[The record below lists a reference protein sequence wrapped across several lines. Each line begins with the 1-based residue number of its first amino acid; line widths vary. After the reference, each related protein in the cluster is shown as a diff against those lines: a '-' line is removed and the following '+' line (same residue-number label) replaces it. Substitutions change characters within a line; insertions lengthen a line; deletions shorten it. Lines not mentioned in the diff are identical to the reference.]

1 MAKKQF
7 KAESKRLLDM
17 MINSIYTH
25 KEIFLRELISNA
37 SDAIDKLYF
46 RSLTDDSVKLKKKD
60 FFIRLAADKENRTLT
75 VRDNGIGM
83 TKEELEKNLGTI
95 AKSGSLDFKNENET
109 GGKVDVIGQFGVGFY
124 SAFMVASRVTVR
136 SRAFGAQEAW
146 QWESTGAEGYTI
158 EPCDKED
165 VGTEVILVVKENEG
179 EEHYDEFLDDWRL
192 AGIVKKYSDYI
203 RYPIKMLRE
212 KSRAIEGTDKDE
224 EGHYKAPEYETY
236 TEDETLNSMVPI
248 WKRDKKKVKD
258 EEYAQFYKDKFG
270 DYSDPARVIQSKTEG
285 TATFNALL
293 FIPSRTPYNYY
304 TKEYEKGLQLYSSG
318 VLIMEKCADLLPDY
332 FSFVKGLVDSE
343 DLSLNISREMLQHDS
358 QLKLIKTTLER
369 KIKNEL
375 ASWLKND
382 REKYEE
388 FFKNFGLQL
397 KMGCYASYGM
407 NKELLQDLLLF
418 HSAKENKLVTLR
430 EYYEAMPEDQKYIY
444 YAAGESTDRLA
455 KLPAA
460 ERVLDKGFDILYL
473 TDDVD
478 EFMLQM
484 LRSYGDKE
492 KEKEFRNISADDL
505 GIETDAEK
513 EEVKA
518 KNEENK
524 ELFEAMKEALDGK
537 VTEVRLSQRL
547 KSHPV
552 CLSSSGPLSIEME
565 KVLNSMPAQQEKVK
579 SEKVL
584 ELNGEHEVFAALKRL
599 FEAGDKEKLAAYS
612 EILYDQ
618 ALLIEGLALEDPVA
632 YANNVCKLIPR
643 TLLFLLCLFR
653 QSEAAPAVS
662 CYGGRGFF
670 RCAAAIFHP
679 CGPGYSLCWCRK
691 NPPAQ

>member
-165 VGTEVILVVKENEG
+165 VGTEVMLVVKENEG
-179 EEHYDEFLDDWRL
+179 EEHYDEFLDYWRL

-375 ASWLKND
+375 AAWLKND

-430 EYYEAMPEDQKYIY
+430 EYYETMPEDQKYIY

-632 YANNVCKLIPR
+632 YANNVCKLM
-643 TLLFLLCLFR
+643 
-653 QSEAAPAVS
+653 V
-662 CYGGRGFF
+662 
-670 RCAAAIFHP
+670 
-679 CGPGYSLCWCRK
+679 
-691 NPPAQ
+691 

>member
-1 MAKKQF
+1 MSKKQF

-25 KEIFLRELISNA
+25 KEIFLRELVSNA

-46 RSLTDDSVKLKKKD
+46 RSLTDDAVTTKKD
-60 FFIRLAADKENRTLT
+60 EFLIRLTLDKDARTLI

-83 TKEELEKNLGTI
+83 TKDELEKNLGTI

-136 SRAFGAQEAW
+136 SRAFGAEEAW
-146 QWESTGAEGYTI
+146 QWESTGADGYTL

-165 VGTEVILVVKENEG
+165 TGTEVILVIKESED
-179 EEHYDEFLDDWRL
+179 EERYDEFLDEWRL
-192 AGIVKKYSDYI
+192 VEIVKKYSDYI

-212 KSRAIEGTDKDE
+212 KQRPIEGTDKDE
-224 EGHYKAPEYETY
+224 EGHYKAPEYESY

-248 WKRDKKKVKD
+248 WKREKKDVSS
-258 EEYAQFYKDKFG
+258 EEYAQFYREKFS
-270 DYSDPARVIQSKTEG
+270 DYSEPARVIQTRTEG
-285 TATFNALL
+285 TATFRALL
-293 FIPSRTPYNYY
+293 FVPSNTPYNYY

-343 DLSLNISREMLQHDS
+343 DLSLNISREMLQHDG
-358 QLKLIKTTLER
+358 QLKLIKSTLER

-375 ASWLKND
+375 AGWLKNE
-382 REKYEE
+382 REDYEK

-407 NKELLQDLLLF
+407 NKDLLQDLLLF
-418 HSAKENKLVTLR
+418 HSAKQDKLITLR
-430 EYYEAMPEDQKYIY
+430 EYYEAMPEEQKYLY
-444 YAAGESTDRLA
+444 YAAGESTERLA
-455 KLPAA
+455 RLPAA
-460 ERVLDKGFDILYL
+460 ERVLDKGYDILYL

-484 LRSYGDKE
+484 LHGYGDKE
-492 KEKEFRNISADDL
+492 KEKDFRNISSDDL
-505 GIETDAEK
+505 GIETEAEK

-524 ELFEAMKEALDGK
+524 DLFGAMKDALSGK
-537 VTEVRLSQRL
+537 VVEVKLSQRL
-547 KSHPV
+547 KTHPV
-552 CLSSSGPLSIEME
+552 CLSSNGPLSIEME
-565 KVLNSMPAQQEKVK
+565 KVLNSMPAQPEKVT

-584 ELNGEHEVFAALKRL
+584 EINGEHEVFAALKRL
-599 FEAGDKEKLAAYS
+599 HDAGDTEKLAAYS
-612 EILYDQ
+612 EILYAQ
-618 ALLIEGLALEDPVA
+618 ALLIEGLSLEDPVA
-632 YANNVCKLIPR
+632 YANSVCKLM
-643 TLLFLLCLFR
+643 
-653 QSEAAPAVS
+653 V
-662 CYGGRGFF
+662 
-670 RCAAAIFHP
+670 
-679 CGPGYSLCWCRK
+679 
-691 NPPAQ
+691 

>member
-224 EGHYKAPEYETY
+224 EGHYKAPEYEAY

-375 ASWLKND
+375 AAWLKND

-524 ELFEAMKEALDGK
+524 ELFEAMKAALDGK

-632 YANNVCKLIPR
+632 YANNVCKLM
-643 TLLFLLCLFR
+643 
-653 QSEAAPAVS
+653 V
-662 CYGGRGFF
+662 
-670 RCAAAIFHP
+670 
-679 CGPGYSLCWCRK
+679 
-691 NPPAQ
+691 

>member
-358 QLKLIKTTLER
+358 QLKLIKTPLER

-375 ASWLKND
+375 AAWLKND

-388 FFKNFGLQL
+388 FFRNFGLQL

-524 ELFEAMKEALDGK
+524 ELFEAMKAALDGK
-537 VTEVRLSQRL
+537 VTEVRLAQRL

-632 YANNVCKLIPR
+632 YANNVCKLM
-643 TLLFLLCLFR
+643 
-653 QSEAAPAVS
+653 V
-662 CYGGRGFF
+662 
-670 RCAAAIFHP
+670 
-679 CGPGYSLCWCRK
+679 
-691 NPPAQ
+691 

>member
-270 DYSDPARVIQSKTEG
+270 DYSDPARVIHSKTEG
-285 TATFNALL
+285 TATCNALL

-375 ASWLKND
+375 AAWLKND

-484 LRSYGDKE
+484 LRSDGDKE

-632 YANNVCKLIPR
+632 YANNVCKLM
-643 TLLFLLCLFR
+643 
-653 QSEAAPAVS
+653 V
-662 CYGGRGFF
+662 
-670 RCAAAIFHP
+670 
-679 CGPGYSLCWCRK
+679 
-691 NPPAQ
+691 

>member
-60 FFIRLAADKENRTLT
+60 FFIRLAAAKENRTLT

-192 AGIVKKYSDYI
+192 AGIVNKYSDYI

-375 ASWLKND
+375 AAWLKND

-388 FFKNFGLQL
+388 FFRNFGLQL

-632 YANNVCKLIPR
+632 YANNVCKLM
-643 TLLFLLCLFR
+643 
-653 QSEAAPAVS
+653 V
-662 CYGGRGFF
+662 
-670 RCAAAIFHP
+670 
-679 CGPGYSLCWCRK
+679 
-691 NPPAQ
+691 

>member
-1 MAKKQF
+1 MAKKEF

-46 RSLTDDSVKLKKKD
+46 RSLTDDSVALKKDD
-60 FFIRLAADKENRTLT
+60 FLIRLALDKENRTLT
-75 VRDNGIGM
+75 VSDNGIGM
-83 TKEELEKNLGTI
+83 TKDELEQNLGTI
-95 AKSGSLDFKNENET
+95 AKSGSLDFKKENET
-109 GGKVDVIGQFGVGFY
+109 GGAVDVIGQFGVGFY
-124 SAFMVASRVTVR
+124 SAFMVADRVTVR
-136 SRAFGAQEAW
+136 SRAFGSGEAW
-146 QWESTGAEGYTI
+146 QWESEGADGYTL
-158 EPCDKED
+158 EPCEMAEA
-165 VGTEVILVVKENEG
+165 GTEVLLVIKQDEE
-179 EEHYDEFLDDWRL
+179 EEHYSEFLDDWRL
-192 AGIVKKYSDYI
+192 ADIVKKYSDYI

-212 KSRAIEGTDKDE
+212 KSRPIEGTDKDAD
-224 EGHYKAPEYETY
+224 GNYKTPEYEKY

-248 WKRDKKKVKD
+248 WKREKKDVSD
-258 EEYAQFYKDKFG
+258 EEYNQFYKDKFS
-270 DYSDPARVIQSKTEG
+270 DYADPARVINTKTEG
-285 TATFNALL
+285 TATFRALL
-293 FIPSRTPYNYY
+293 FVPSRTPYNYY

-318 VLIMEKCADLLPDY
+318 VLIMEKCADLLPDH

-358 QLKLIKTTLER
+358 QLRLIKSTLER

-375 ASWLKND
+375 SSWLKND

-388 FFKNFGLQL
+388 FFRNFGLQL
-397 KMGCYASYGM
+397 KMGCYASYGS

-430 EYYEAMPEDQKYIY
+430 EYYEAMGEEQKYIY
-444 YAAGESTDRLA
+444 YAAGESTERLS

-484 LRSYGDKE
+484 LHNYGDKE
-492 KEKEFRNISADDL
+492 KEKEFRNISGDDL
-505 GIETDAEK
+505 GIESDEEK
-513 EEVKA
+513 EEAKA
-518 KNEENK
+518 QNEEHK
-524 ELFEAMKEALDGK
+524 DLFAAMKEALGDK
-537 VTEVRLSQRL
+537 VVEVRLSQRL

-565 KVLNSMPAQQEKVK
+565 KVLNSMPATPEKVK

-584 ELNGEHEVFAALKRL
+584 ELNGGHEVFSALTRL

-612 EILYDQ
+612 QILYDQ
-618 ALLIEGLALEDPVA
+618 ALLIEGLSLEDPVA
-632 YANNVCKLIPR
+632 YANRVCKLM
-643 TLLFLLCLFR
+643 
-653 QSEAAPAVS
+653 V
-662 CYGGRGFF
+662 
-670 RCAAAIFHP
+670 
-679 CGPGYSLCWCRK
+679 
-691 NPPAQ
+691 

>member
-375 ASWLKND
+375 ATWLKND

-388 FFKNFGLQL
+388 FFRNFGLQL

-632 YANNVCKLIPR
+632 YANNVCKLM
-643 TLLFLLCLFR
+643 
-653 QSEAAPAVS
+653 V
-662 CYGGRGFF
+662 
-670 RCAAAIFHP
+670 
-679 CGPGYSLCWCRK
+679 
-691 NPPAQ
+691 

>member
-109 GGKVDVIGQFGVGFY
+109 SGKVDVIGQFGVGFY

-375 ASWLKND
+375 AAWLKND

-632 YANNVCKLIPR
+632 YANNVCKLM
-643 TLLFLLCLFR
+643 
-653 QSEAAPAVS
+653 V
-662 CYGGRGFF
+662 
-670 RCAAAIFHP
+670 
-679 CGPGYSLCWCRK
+679 
-691 NPPAQ
+691 

>member
-375 ASWLKND
+375 AAWLKND

-397 KMGCYASYGM
+397 TMGCYASYGM

-524 ELFEAMKEALDGK
+524 ELFEAMKAALDGK

-632 YANNVCKLIPR
+632 YANNVCKLM
-643 TLLFLLCLFR
+643 
-653 QSEAAPAVS
+653 V
-662 CYGGRGFF
+662 
-670 RCAAAIFHP
+670 
-679 CGPGYSLCWCRK
+679 
-691 NPPAQ
+691 

>member
-248 WKRDKKKVKD
+248 WKRDKKRVKD

-375 ASWLKND
+375 AAWLKND

-524 ELFEAMKEALDGK
+524 ELFETMKEALDGK

-632 YANNVCKLIPR
+632 YANNVCKLM
-643 TLLFLLCLFR
+643 
-653 QSEAAPAVS
+653 V
-662 CYGGRGFF
+662 
-670 RCAAAIFHP
+670 
-679 CGPGYSLCWCRK
+679 
-691 NPPAQ
+691 

>member
-165 VGTEVILVVKENEG
+165 VGTEAILVVKENEG

-375 ASWLKND
+375 AAWLKND

-632 YANNVCKLIPR
+632 YANNVCKLM
-643 TLLFLLCLFR
+643 
-653 QSEAAPAVS
+653 V
-662 CYGGRGFF
+662 
-670 RCAAAIFHP
+670 
-679 CGPGYSLCWCRK
+679 
-691 NPPAQ
+691 

>member
-109 GGKVDVIGQFGVGFY
+109 DGKVDVIGQFGVGFY

-375 ASWLKND
+375 AAWLKND

-388 FFKNFGLQL
+388 FFRNFGLQL

-632 YANNVCKLIPR
+632 YANNVCKLM
-643 TLLFLLCLFR
+643 
-653 QSEAAPAVS
+653 V
-662 CYGGRGFF
+662 
-670 RCAAAIFHP
+670 
-679 CGPGYSLCWCRK
+679 
-691 NPPAQ
+691 

>member
-95 AKSGSLDFKNENET
+95 AKSGSLEFKNENET

-375 ASWLKND
+375 AAWLKND

-388 FFKNFGLQL
+388 FFRNFGLQL

-632 YANNVCKLIPR
+632 YANNVCKLM
-643 TLLFLLCLFR
+643 
-653 QSEAAPAVS
+653 V
-662 CYGGRGFF
+662 
-670 RCAAAIFHP
+670 
-679 CGPGYSLCWCRK
+679 
-691 NPPAQ
+691 

>member
-17 MINSIYTH
+17 MINSIYPH

-109 GGKVDVIGQFGVGFY
+109 GGKVIGQFGVGFY

-375 ASWLKND
+375 AAWLKND
-382 REKYEE
+382 RVKYEE

-632 YANNVCKLIPR
+632 YANNVCKLM
-643 TLLFLLCLFR
+643 
-653 QSEAAPAVS
+653 V
-662 CYGGRGFF
+662 
-670 RCAAAIFHP
+670 
-679 CGPGYSLCWCRK
+679 
-691 NPPAQ
+691 